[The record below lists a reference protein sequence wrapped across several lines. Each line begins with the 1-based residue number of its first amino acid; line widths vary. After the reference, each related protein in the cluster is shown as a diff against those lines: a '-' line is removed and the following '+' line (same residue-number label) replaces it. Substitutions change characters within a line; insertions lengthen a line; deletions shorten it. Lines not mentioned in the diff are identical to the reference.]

1 MHKIFSN
8 DCHCIAKFITNAW
21 FFSIFFLLSLS
32 NKKWNKIDTIVTG
45 PILNPAPDNTRAQKP
60 DYVPAREPINPNN
73 VFGWPSNPNIYPQMP
88 PPQIPLDIPRL
99 PDNRQAFPATPNQ
112 NGGMIYN
119 NPPYH
124 PDLTPPPNIGFDFR
138 FPKTT
143 ANPKFLDQFFNS
155 KQQRNS
161 STINNANLNL
171 TLLGL
176 VFLLIYRIS
185 NNFAWTLNWVWLF

>member
-1 MHKIFSN
+1 M
-8 DCHCIAKFITNAW
+8 T
-21 FFSIFFLLSLS
+21 FFLFSFFFLFFEQTHTHT
-32 NKKWNKIDTIVTG
+32 KTRKIDTTITG
-45 PILNPAPDNTRAQKP
+45 PILLNPSPDNTRNPKP
-60 DYVPAREPINPNN
+60 DYVAPRDPINPNN

-88 PPQIPLDIPRL
+88 APQVPLDIPRL
-99 PDNRQAFPATPNQ
+99 PDNRQPFPAMPNP
-112 NGGMIYN
+112 NGGLVFN

-124 PDLTPPPNIGFDFR
+124 PDLTPPPNIGFDYR

-161 STINNANLNL
+161 STINNVNLNL

-176 VFLLIYRIS
+176 LFLLIYRIS
-185 NNFAWTLNWVWLF
+185 NNFEC